1 MVENQASATFRSIKP
16 NWAAATKTPSLYWV
30 QWGVLLDS
38 LTEMIIIILV
48 ILILVI
54 IIFHD
59 GNPDQPVEPIRDL
72 KSCIIIG

>member
-1 MVENQASATFRSIKP
+1 LSSSDQNPLFI
-16 NWAAATKTPSLYWV
+16 SLYWV

-38 LTEMIIIILV
+38 LTEMIII
-48 ILILVI
+48 ILVI